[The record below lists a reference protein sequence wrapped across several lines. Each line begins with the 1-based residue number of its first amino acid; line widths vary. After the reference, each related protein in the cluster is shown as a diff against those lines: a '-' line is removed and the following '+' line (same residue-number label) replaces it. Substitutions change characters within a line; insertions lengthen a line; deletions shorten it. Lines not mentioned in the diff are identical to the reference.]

1 VNKLIQYIK
10 ETIGI
15 DFQMKSMPKN
25 IRGKLPLYITER
37 FDLHEIVLFNQVFIL
52 AESQEKSDISILQTE
67 KQLLLVKNAL
77 NKKVILCLEELSAIN
92 RKKLIEKGINFIVPG
107 KQLFLPEIWMDLRET
122 FNESKTKKES
132 QRLLPSAQMIV
143 LWHILHRNETI
154 EKYSFKQLAQKFNY
168 TQMAITKAVEDLKF
182 HELVT
187 VEGRKEKFIR
197 FISDRKNL
205 WQNLE
210 QEQLLT
216 SPVLKKVF
224 TDEKPDVEMLPSNES
239 ALPEY
244 TDMNPGSQICYA
256 IDKNIFQKIEKKK
269 PLLNANPYEGRYCL
283 EVWKYNP
290 VILADGLEYAS
301 KIVDPLS
308 LYLSLKN
315 SSDERIKMA
324 LDQIIEKTIW

>member
-1 VNKLIQYIK
+1 MNNLIQYIK

-15 DFQMKSMPKN
+15 DFQMKSIPKD

-52 AESQEKSDISILQTE
+52 ADSQEKRNISILQTE
-67 KQLLLVKNAL
+67 KQLLLVKNTL

-107 KQLFLPEIWMDLRET
+107 KQLFLPDIWMDLRET
-122 FNESKTKKES
+122 FNASKTKKEN
-132 QRLLPSAQMIV
+132 QKLLPSAQMIV

-154 EKYSFKQLAQKFNY
+154 EEYSFKQLSQKFNY
-168 TQMAITKAVEDLKF
+168 TQMAITKAVDDLKF
-182 HELVT
+182 HELVA
-187 VEGRKEKFIR
+187 VEGRKEKFIH
-197 FISDRKNL
+197 FLSDRKNL
-205 WQNLE
+205 WQKLE

-216 SPVLKKVF
+216 SPVLKKIF
-224 TDEKPDVEMLPSNES
+224 TDEKPDVEMLPCSES

-244 TDMNPGSQICYA
+244 TDMNPGNQICYA

-269 PLLNANPYEGRYCL
+269 PLLNANPYEGRYCM

-301 KIVDPLS
+301 KVVDPLS